1 MRAVLALA
9 LASALA
15 APAWAGRAIEVR
27 KQAFVLLNEGVAAYN
42 KGDYKASVDA
52 LKQASNM
59 SLNSFRT
66 YYFLGLALTGDR
78 RYAEAVEALSVALDL
93 DPSHIQANV
102 ASGDALLL
110 QGNIDEASPFYY
122 RALKLRAEYP
132 GALDGLARVAEAQ
145 ADDDRAIAFYERAI
159 ASDKGFAAA
168 YMHLGDLYLRKGR
181 LDDAVKLLV
190 EAVKIRPDF
199 GPGLNRLAAAYG
211 RLGFSNEA
219 VATIRKAI
227 ELEPRNA
234 EHRSILGH
242 VLLGMGVDGGAAA
255 AFREAVALDPGE
267 PKAHAGLS
275 ELARRAG
282 RYDEALAEID
292 QALGDPRLD
301 RRQREIAT
309 AQRAT
314 LLEEKTRAG
323 DLEARAAAGT
333 ASAADMASLAEILAA
348 RGEWSRAAL
357 MLESTSPE
365 GPARERLAYYLFRS
379 GRFRDAHEAYASLAQ
394 GASRGDLEINDGA
407 ALARLG
413 SDAQAIQAFDRA
425 LALDPNQERAL
436 LYRANALLRLG
447 RPEDATGAY
456 KRFLEVKPDGESA
469 EQVRRILAQ
478 LSPAPPPAPAPAP
491 APSPSPAP
499 AKS

>member
-1 MRAVLALA
+1 
-9 LASALA
+9 
-15 APAWAGRAIEVR
+15 
-27 KQAFVLLNEGVAAYN
+27 
-42 KGDYKASVDA
+42 
-52 LKQASNM
+52 M

-78 RYAEAVEALSVALDL
+78 RYADAVQALSVALDL

-110 QGNIDEASPFYY
+110 QGNIDDASPFYY

-145 ADDDRAIAFYERAI
+145 ADDDRAISFYERAI

-190 EAVKIRPDF
+190 ESVRIRPDF

-227 ELEPRNA
+227 ELEPNNA

-255 AFREAVALDPGE
+255 AFQEAVKLDPGE
-267 PKAHAGLS
+267 PKAHAGLA
-275 ELARRAG
+275 ELARRRG
-282 RYDEALAEID
+282 RYDEALKEID
-292 QALGDPRLD
+292 LALADPRLD
-301 RRQREIAT
+301 RRQRDIAT

-314 LLEEKTRAG
+314 ILSEKTTVA
-323 DLEARAAAGT
+323 DLEGRAAAGT
-333 ASAADMASLAEILAA
+333 ASTADMQSLAELLAG
-348 RGEWSRAAL
+348 RGEWSHAAL
-357 MLESTSPE
+357 MLEATAPQD
-365 GPARERLAYYLFRS
+365 GARERLAYYYFRS
-379 GRFRDAHEAYASLAQ
+379 GRFRDAHDAYAALAQ

-413 SDAQAIQAFDRA
+413 SDTQAIEAFDRA
-425 LALDPNQERAL
+425 LKLDPTQDRAL

-447 RPEDATGAY
+447 RPDDAAGAY

-478 LSPAPPPAPAPAP
+478 LSPAPPAPPAPKP
-491 APSPSPAP
+491 
-499 AKS
+499 

>member
-1 MRAVLALA
+1 MRAAGVLALIA
-9 LASALA
+9 GLS

-27 KQAFVLLNEGVAAYN
+27 KEAFTLLNEGVSAYN
-42 KGDYKASVDA
+42 RGDYKAAIDA
-52 LKQASNM
+52 LTKASNM

-78 RYAEAVEALSVALDL
+78 RYADAGQALSVALDL
-93 DPSHIQANV
+93 DPSHLQANV

-110 QGNIDEASPFYY
+110 QGNVDEASPFYY

-168 YMHLGDLYLRKGR
+168 YMHLGDLYLRRGR

-190 EAVKIRPDF
+190 ESVRIRPDF

-219 VATIRKAI
+219 VATIRRAI
-227 ELEPRNA
+227 ELEPKIA

-242 VLLGMGVDGGAAA
+242 VLLGMGVDGAAAA
-255 AFREAVALDPGE
+255 AFKQAIALDPGE
-267 PKAHAGLS
+267 PKAHAGLA
-275 ELARRAG
+275 ELARRGG
-282 RYDEALAEID
+282 RYDEALSEID
-292 QALGDPRLD
+292 LALADDRLD
-301 RRQREIAT
+301 RRQRETLQAT
-309 AQRAT
+309 RAAV
-314 LLEEKTRAG
+314 LAEKTKAS

-333 ASAADMASLAEILAA
+333 ASAADMAALAEILAA
-348 RGEWSRAAL
+348 RGEWERAAL
-357 MLESTSPE
+357 LLESTAPQ
-365 GPARERLAYYLFRS
+365 GPAREPLAYYLFRA
-379 GRFRDAHEAYASLAQ
+379 GRFREAHEAYASLAQ
-394 GASRGDLEINDGA
+394 GSSRPDLEINNGA

-413 SDAQAIQAFDRA
+413 SDPQAIEAFDRA
-425 LALDPNQERAL
+425 LTIDANADRAL

-447 RPEDATGAY
+447 KPDEAAAAY

-478 LSPAPPPAPAPAP
+478 LTPPAGAGQP
-491 APSPSPAP
+491 
-499 AKS
+499 

>member
-1 MRAVLALA
+1 MRRLSPALA
-9 LASALA
+9 LAAALS
-15 APAWAGRAIEVR
+15 APAWAGRATEVR
-27 KQAFVLLNEGVAAYN
+27 KEAFTLLNEGVAAYN
-42 KGDYKASVDA
+42 KGDYKASIDA
-52 LKQASNM
+52 LTKASNM

-78 RYAEAVEALSVALDL
+78 RYADAAQALSVALDL
-93 DPSHIQANV
+93 DPSHLQANV

-190 EAVKIRPDF
+190 ESVKIRPDF

-255 AFREAVALDPGE
+255 AFKEAVALDPGE
-267 PKAHAGLS
+267 PKAHAGLA
-275 ELARRAG
+275 ELARRGG

-292 QALGDPRLD
+292 LALADPRLD

-309 AQRAT
+309 AQRAA
-314 LLEEKTRAG
+314 LLEEKTRAA

-333 ASAADMASLAEILAA
+333 ATATDIAGLAEILAA

-357 MLESTSPE
+357 LLESTSPA
-365 GPARERLAYYLFRS
+365 GPARERLAYYLFRA
-379 GRFRDAHEAYASLAQ
+379 GRFRDAHEAYSSLAQ

-413 SDAQAIQAFDRA
+413 SDAEAMQAFDRA
-425 LALDPNQERAL
+425 LALDPNQDRAL

-447 RPEDATGAY
+447 RPEEAAGAY

-478 LSPAPPPAPAPAP
+478 LAPAPAAPKPPPAPA
-491 APSPSPAP
+491 PSPAP